1 MTRILLIRHGESEAN
16 RQNIFAGQIDP
27 DLEQNGLEQAK
38 LTAKFIKDNYN
49 VDKIYASDLK
59 RAYKTGLALSELL
72 NIDVIKDKGLREIAA
87 GKWEGVLFSD
97 LVKLYADDFN
107 KWMYNIGEAGCT
119 DGESVKELSERVMNT
134 LEKIAEENNGKTVAV
149 ATHATPIRAA
159 MSVIEHGTVDKM
171 NDVDWVSNASV
182 TELSYDENGWKIVK
196 AGQDAHLKSIL
207 TKLPDNI

>member
-16 RQNIFAGQIDP
+16 RQNIFAGHIDP

-134 LEKIAEENNGKTVAV
+134 LEKSLKKI
-149 ATHATPIRAA
+149 
-159 MSVIEHGTVDKM
+159 
-171 NDVDWVSNASV
+171 
-182 TELSYDENGWKIVK
+182 TEKQLLLQLMQRLYVLRCLLLSSEQLIK
-196 AGQDAHLKSIL
+196 
-207 TKLPDNI
+207 